1 MIEDC
6 EKQVTSLCGE
16 FMSEWNIGVDMVEI
30 ARFQQL
36 GYSSNKQ
43 FYKRVFTPK
52 EIKYCLSF
60 SNPAP
65 HFAANFAGKEAVYK
79 AVNMFCD
86 VKLHNIEILRD
97 KNGAP
102 KVNLHLSRKEK
113 TNHLHVKVS
122 LSHSLSHAVAFAVA
136 HRTSKLASKHNVKAE
151 AVSPHGF

>member
-1 MIEDC
+1 MTKDC
-6 EKQVTSLCGE
+6 ETLFTFLFGE
-16 FMSEWNIGVDMVEI
+16 IMNEWNIGVDMVEI

-36 GYSSNKQ
+36 AYSSNKE

-79 AVNMFCD
+79 AVNVFCD

-97 KNGAP
+97 KNGVP
-102 KVNLHLSRKEK
+102 EVNLHLSSKEQ
-113 TNHLHVKVS
+113 TDTVNVKVS
-122 LSHSLSHAVAFAVA
+122 LSHSLSHAIAFALAYRVGKSVNT
-136 HRTSKLASKHNVKAE
+136 HREAE
-151 AVSPHGF
+151 AVSSHGF

>member
-1 MIEDC
+1 
-6 EKQVTSLCGE
+6 
-16 FMSEWNIGVDMVEI
+16 MSEWNIGVDMVEI

-36 GYSSNKQ
+36 DYSNNKQ

-79 AVNMFCD
+79 AVNRFCD

-97 KNGAP
+97 KNESP
-102 KVNLHLSRKEK
+102 DVKLHVSPEAKANQLQ
-113 TNHLHVKVS
+113 VKVS

-136 HRTSKLASKHNVKAE
+136 HSTKAVNNRKAE
-151 AVSPHGF
+151 VLPSHEL

>member
-6 EKQVTSLCGE
+6 KTQVTSLCGE
-16 FMSEWNIGVDMVEI
+16 LMNEWNIGVDMVEI

-36 GYSSNKQ
+36 RYASNKQ
-43 FYKRVFTPK
+43 FYKRVFTTK

-65 HFAANFAGKEAVYK
+65 HFAANFAGKEAIYK

-86 VKLHNIEILRD
+86 AKLNTIEILRD
-97 KNGAP
+97 ENGAP
-102 KVNLHLSRKEK
+102 EVNLHLGNKKE
-113 TNHLHVKVS
+113 NAVVHVKVS

-136 HRTSKLASKHNVKAE
+136 HKNTKSTNSNRKTE
-151 AVSPHGF
+151 AITT

>member
-6 EKQVTSLCGE
+6 KTQAISHCGE
-16 FMSEWNIGVDMVEI
+16 LMSEWNIGVDMVEI

-36 GYSSNKQ
+36 RYSSNKQ

-79 AVNMFCD
+79 AVNRFCD
-86 VKLHNIEILRD
+86 VKLSTIEILRD
-97 KNGAP
+97 ENGAP
-102 KVNLHLSRKEK
+102 KVNLHLNSKEK
-113 TNHLHVKVS
+113 TDTVHVNVS

-136 HRTSKLASKHNVKAE
+136 HRIPKSANKKGKAE
-151 AVSPHGF
+151 AVSPHGV

>member
-1 MIEDC
+1 MIEHC
-6 EKQVTSLCGE
+6 ENLVTSLCGE
-16 FMSEWNIGVDMVEI
+16 FMNEWNIGVDMVEI

-36 GYSSNKQ
+36 GYSGNKQ

-52 EIKYCLSF
+52 EIEYCLSF

-65 HFAANFAGKEAVYK
+65 HFAANFAGKEAVFK

-102 KVNLHLSRKEK
+102 EVNLHLSRKEK
-113 TNHLHVKVS
+113 TDCVDVKVS
-122 LSHSLSHAVAFAVA
+122 LSHSLSHAIAFAVVCRA
-136 HRTSKLASKHNVKAE
+136 TRSVNSNRKAE
-151 AVSPHGF
+151 AVSSHGF

>member
-6 EKQVTSLCGE
+6 KTQATSLWGE

-36 GYSSNKQ
+36 RYSSNKQ

-65 HFAANFAGKEAVYK
+65 HFAVNFAGKEAIYK

-86 VKLHNIEILRD
+86 AKLNTIEILRD
-97 KNGAP
+97 ENGAP
-102 KVNLHLSRKEK
+102 EVNLHLDNKEEK
-113 TNHLHVKVS
+113 GTVQVKVS
-122 LSHSLSHAVAFAVA
+122 LSHSLSHAIALAVA
-136 HRTSKLASKHNVKAE
+136 HKTTKPENSDRKAE
-151 AVSPHGF
+151 AVSPHEF

>member
-6 EKQVTSLCGE
+6 KKQGTSLCGE

-43 FYKRVFTPK
+43 FYTRVFTPN

-60 SNPAP
+60 NSPAP
-65 HFAANFAGKEAVYK
+65 HFATNFAGKEAVYK

-102 KVNLHLSRKEK
+102 EVNLQLSRKEK
-113 TNHLHVKVS
+113 PNQLHVKVS
-122 LSHSLSHAVAFAVA
+122 LSHSLSHAVAFAVV
-136 HRTSKLASKHNVKAE
+136 HRTTKSANKNRKAE
-151 AVSPHGF
+151 AISPHGF